1 MKNEPIKKIMFVMS
15 LVTFLG
21 CLLAGGASA
30 AATAKGKDGNLGKL
44 HASMGITCAQC
55 HENVKKPTAVP
66 MGKCVSCHGPTEKLA
81 AKTANI
87 KPRNPHEN
95 RHYGTEADCNLC
107 HHQHKKSE
115 NFCLPCHQRFDF
127 VVP

>member
-1 MKNEPIKKIMFVMS
+1 MKNKTLQKFLFAIS
-15 LVTFLG
+15 LTMFLG
-21 CLLAGGASA
+21 GIFASA
-30 AATAKGKDGNLGKL
+30 VYPANMAKMENGELGKL
-44 HASMGITCAQC
+44 HDSMGITCAQC
-55 HENVKKPTAVP
+55 HGKVKKLGTVS
-66 MGKCVSCHGPTEKLA
+66 MEKCLSCHGETKQLA
-81 AKTANI
+81 EKTANA

-115 NFCLPCHQRFDF
+115 NFCLPCHQRFGF